1 MKREKRQRI
10 EADPIPLDLEEA
22 ILTKLPAKSLM
33 KFLCVSKT
41 WYSIIRNQRF
51 VNSYY
56 AMSSTIRSSR
66 FTIAFCCGSQA
77 KFDDWRLFV
86 FSSSYEDEK
95 YSSLATTLH
104 MTIPSVYSA
113 SGCLSVHGLIGCTI
127 SGPFIVCNPS
137 TNKYTILPCVG
148 PRTFLGY
155 DPVGDQFKAL
165 TMVSYPP
172 PPQPQDFL
180 VYEVLTLGGGESSW
194 TRNTF
199 TSPPHFTVTNSKCI
213 NGFVYYAAWTPTRTT
228 NPVIVCFDVRFERLR
243 FIKAPMA
250 VVCWEGE
257 SILIEYKGK
266 LASIARHPHADFR
279 SFDLWILEDATTHDW
294 SQQTFELPFSLGMGR
309 NITSPGTNK
318 AGEIIFA
325 PKRLSNDALPYYIFY
340 YNVDRKDMRRVR
352 LLGIADDEEFRRR
365 YTIAGQCY
373 VSISPEHVE
382 TIASL

>member
-1 MKREKRQRI
+1 MW
-10 EADPIPLDLEEA
+10 
-22 ILTKLPAKSLM
+22 S
-33 KFLCVSKT
+33 
-41 WYSIIRNQRF
+41 SIIRNQRF

-56 AMSSTIRSSR
+56 AVSSTIRSR
-66 FTIAFCCGSQA
+66 FTIAFCCGSQT
-77 KFDDWRLFV
+77 KFVDWRLFV

-95 YSSLATTLH
+95 SSSLATTFH
-104 MTIPSVYSA
+104 MTIPSVYLSSA
-113 SGCLSVHGLIGCTI
+113 SVCHSVHGLIGCTS
-127 SGPFIVCNPS
+127 SGSFIVCNPS
-137 TNKYTILPCVG
+137 TNKFTILPCAG
-148 PRTFLGY
+148 ARTFWGY

-165 TMVSYPP
+165 TMVSYPN
-172 PPQPQDFL
+172 QPQDFL

-194 TRNTF
+194 TRNRF
-199 TSPPHFTVTNSKCI
+199 TSPPHFTVTKSKCI
-213 NGFVYYAAWTPTRTT
+213 NGFVYYAAWTPTRTK
-228 NPVIVCFDVRFERLR
+228 NPVIVCFDVRFERLS

-266 LASIARHPHADFR
+266 LASIARYPHADFR

-365 YTIAGQCY
+365 YKIEGQRY
-373 VSISPEHVE
+373 VSISPVHVE